1 MIESKSNKMP
11 TYILKEQQGD
21 SFLDHLLNSRGI
33 SEKQAFLNPNYN
45 EGIHDPYLL
54 KDMDRTVERIN
65 RAVENNEKIGIYSDF
80 DADGIP
86 GAVILHDFFKKIEY
100 SNTEHYIPH
109 RHKEGF
115 GVHIKAIEEM
125 AERGCKLI
133 ISIDC
138 GIADVKTAKR
148 AKELRVDFIITDHHT
163 VGDDVP
169 EAYAIVNPK
178 QKDCMYPEKMLCGS
192 GVIFKVVQALCKES
206 KYNIT
211 PGWEKWL
218 LDMVGL
224 ATLSDMVPLLGEN
237 RIFAHFGLMVLRK
250 TPRIGLVTLF
260 KALKMNQ
267 QHLTEEDIAFM
278 VTPRIN
284 AASRMADPIDAFKL
298 LSTTSEVEALEMV
311 NHLNGVNDDRK
322 VQVAHLVKEMKKKIE
337 ERGLADKNIIV
348 IGSPDW
354 KPPVLG
360 LVATNIVRDYGKSAF
375 LWGRS
380 DEGVIKGSCRSAEG
394 VDIVKIMKS
403 VPAEV
408 FINFG
413 GHTASGGYA
422 VSDDHIH
429 ALEEYLLKAYEVT
442 HVSNEGV
449 TAIEVTLDKVLDPKE
464 VGRQLWSD
472 IEKMSPFGEANPKP
486 LFIVKASLL
495 QDIKLFGKKKEHIEI
510 VLQNPL
516 TGSSTKA
523 IKFFAGDDKVFME
536 KAVAGNIKDVVA
548 HMEKSMFKNYPEYRL
563 RIVDII

>member
-1 MIESKSNKMP
+1 M
-11 TYILKEQQGD
+11 
-21 SFLDHLLNSRGI
+21 
-33 SEKQAFLNPNYN
+33 
-45 EGIHDPYLL
+45 
-54 KDMDRTVERIN
+54 
-65 RAVENNEKIGIYSDF
+65 
-80 DADGIP
+80 
-86 GAVILHDFFKKIEY
+86 
-100 SNTEHYIPH
+100 
-109 RHKEGF
+109 
-115 GVHIKAIEEM
+115 
-125 AERGCKLI
+125 
-133 ISIDC
+133 
-138 GIADVKTAKR
+138 
-148 AKELRVDFIITDHHT
+148 
-163 VGDDVP
+163 
-169 EAYAIVNPK
+169 
-178 QKDCMYPEKMLCGS
+178 
-192 GVIFKVVQALCKES
+192 
-206 KYNIT
+206 
-211 PGWEKWL
+211 
-218 LDMVGL
+218 
-224 ATLSDMVPLLGEN
+224 
-237 RIFAHFGLMVLRK
+237 
-250 TPRIGLVTLF
+250 GLVTLF

-413 GHTASGGYA
+413 GHAASGGYA

-429 ALEEYLLKAYEVT
+429 AFEEHLLKAYDIT
-442 HVSNEGV
+442 HVSNEGASTV
-449 TAIEVTLDKVLDPKE
+449 EVLLDKVLDPKE

-486 LFIVKASLL
+486 LFILKASLL

-510 VLQNPL
+510 VLQNPQ

>member
-1 MIESKSNKMP
+1 MP

-21 SFLDHLLNSRGI
+21 SFIDHLLNTRGI
-33 SEKQAFLNPNYN
+33 TEKQAFLNPNYI
-45 EGIHDPYLL
+45 EGVHNPFLL
-54 KDMDRTVERIN
+54 KDMKKTVERIN
-65 RAVENNEKIGIYSDF
+65 KAVENNEKIGIYSDF

-86 GAVILHDFFKKIEY
+86 GAVVLHDFFKKIEY
-100 SNTEHYIPH
+100 VNTEHYIPH

-125 AERGCKLI
+125 AERGCALI

-148 AKELRVDFIITDHHT
+148 AKELGIDFIITDHHT
-163 VGDDVP
+163 VGEEIPD
-169 EAYAIVNPK
+169 AYAIVNPK
-178 QKDCMYPEKMLCGS
+178 QKDCQYPEKMLCGS
-192 GVIFKVVQALCKES
+192 GVIFKVVQALCLEPR
-206 KYNIT
+206 YNIT

-237 RIFAHFGLMVLRK
+237 RIFAHFGLMVIRK

-260 KALKMNQ
+260 NALKINQ
-267 QHLTEEDIAFM
+267 RYVTEEDIAFM

-284 AASRMADPIDAFKL
+284 AASRMANPIDAFKL
-298 LSTTSEVEALEMV
+298 LSTTSETEAREMV

-322 VQVAHLVKEMKKKIE
+322 VQVAHIVKEMKKKIE

-360 LVATNIVRDYGKSAF
+360 LVATNIVRDYGKSVF

-394 VDIVKIMKS
+394 VDIVKIMSS
-403 VPAEV
+403 VPKDV

-429 ALEEYLLKAYEVT
+429 MFEEYLLKAYEQT
-442 HVSNEGV
+442 HTSNEGV
-449 TAIEVTLDKVLDPKE
+449 TSVDVFLDKVLDPAE
-464 VGRQLWSD
+464 VGRNLWSD

-486 LFIVKASLL
+486 LFILKSIVL

-510 VLQNPL
+510 ILQNPL
-516 TGSSTKA
+516 TGKSTKA

-536 KAVAGNIKDVVA
+536 KALVGNTKDVVA
-548 HMEKSMFKNYPEYRL
+548 HMEKSMFKSYPEYRL